1 MRQVIKKNLE
11 TLVDMIDKMRSSI
24 VKPVLMPPDEDLKN
38 EYLRLM
44 TAVYEE
50 KLYSDV
56 QMDRNTFASRMK
68 LSRHSLN
75 KIISANTNGFSF
87 PQWINRIRIDIA
99 CDLLRN
105 NPNKSI
111 VKIAGEVGLTPD
123 NLRRLFRQYFGM
135 TPSEYKEFKGL
146 TKKNQNLRDHMD
158 DLELIFTMLGE
169 RVTTEISQKEDPET
183 FEESRQIAK
192 RGGNVAGVAR
202 KETEKELGRSVST
215 PQNYLPSQEKL
226 EFEE

>member
-1 MRQVIKKNLE
+1 MLILVCKTYFFIVMRQVIKKNLE
-11 TLVDMIDKMRSSI
+11 TLVEMIDKKRSSI
-24 VKPVLMPPDEDLKN
+24 VKPVLMPPDEDIKN

-75 KIISANTNGFSF
+75 KIISANTNGLSF

-123 NLRRLFRQYFGM
+123 NLRRLFRQYFGI
-135 TPSEYKEFKGL
+135 TPSEY
-146 TKKNQNLRDHMD
+146 
-158 DLELIFTMLGE
+158 
-169 RVTTEISQKEDPET
+169 
-183 FEESRQIAK
+183 
-192 RGGNVAGVAR
+192 R
-202 KETEKELGRSVST
+202 KT
-215 PQNYLPSQEKL
+215 
-226 EFEE
+226 